1 MQLVNRLTQS
11 QFNEAYQF
19 LSQRSYWSK
28 GISREKLYVA
38 FENSLCFAL
47 VHNKQLIAFARV
59 VTDYA
64 TFANLLDV
72 FVLEPYRG
80 VGHGKQLIDAVV
92 THPQLQGLRRFTL
105 ATHDAHTLY
114 RQFGFDDVKAPQYL
128 MERYIHLAPT
138 SQPQPQQ

>member
-1 MQLVNRLTQS
+1 MQLVNRLTKS
-11 QFNEAYQF
+11 QFNDAYQF
-19 LSQRSYWSK
+19 LSKRSYWSK
-28 GISREKLYVA
+28 GISQEKLHIA

-47 VHNKQLIAFARV
+47 VQNTQLIAFARV

-114 RQFGFDDVKAPQYL
+114 RQFGFNDVEAPQFL
-128 MERYIHLAPT
+128 MERYIRSGYS
-138 SQPQPQQ
+138 SQP